1 MSALIRRMVGAASF
15 DRQVYEE
22 VEADR
27 GATGQ
32 ALVVVLLS
40 SVGAGLGW
48 IGLDPTRLWAIAV
61 LTLVAIAGWVAWAL
75 ITYLIGTR
83 WFPESQT
90 QSDAGELLRTL
101 GFAQSPGIL
110 RALGLISGL
119 GPIVTIVVAVWTL
132 ATMVVAVRQA
142 LDYSSTG
149 RALAVCI
156 VGWLLVLLMFGMIGI
171 FFAAPVS

>member
-1 MSALIRRMVGAASF
+1 MVGAAMF

-22 VEADR
+22 VKADR
-27 GATGQ
+27 SATGQ

-48 IGLDPTRLWAIAV
+48 IGLDPTRLWAISV
-61 LTLVAIAGWVAWAL
+61 LTLVAVAGWIAWAL

-83 WFPESQT
+83 WLPEAQT
-90 QSDAGELLRTL
+90 QADAGELLRTL
-101 GFAQSPGIL
+101 GFAQAPGIL
-110 RALGLISGL
+110 RALGLIPGV
-119 GPIVTIVVAVWTL
+119 GPTVTGIVALWTL

-142 LDYSSTG
+142 LDFSSTL
-149 RALAVCI
+149 RALAVCL
-156 VGWLLVLLMFGMIGI
+156 VGWVLALLMFGIIGV